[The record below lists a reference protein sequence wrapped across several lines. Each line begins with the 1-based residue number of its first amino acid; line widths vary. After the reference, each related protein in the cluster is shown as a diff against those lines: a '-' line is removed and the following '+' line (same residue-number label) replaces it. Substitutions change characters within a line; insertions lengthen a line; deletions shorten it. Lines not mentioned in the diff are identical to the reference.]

1 MSSPAKRMCAAT
13 LALPP
18 GHVFR
23 QLLSAGHTPGDLMNA
38 LPHLEHDPGS
48 SSLLAMERSSA
59 GARVLCWAGWGQFPW
74 HREHR
79 KAGSECIPRCIPI
92 QGVLGIPGEGSAG
105 QHRAVPDPLWVGAD
119 GQEGYPGLSA
129 APSASPRIRS
139 GKNSKEQ
146 CRTHMFTGL

>member
-1 MSSPAKRMCAAT
+1 MLGRMGT
-13 LALPP
+13 
-18 GHVFR
+18 
-23 QLLSAGHTPGDLMNA
+23 TPVA
-38 LPHLEHDPGS
+38 Q
-48 SSLLAMERSSA
+48 
-59 GARVLCWAGWGQFPW
+59 GAQ
-74 HREHR
+74 E
-79 KAGSECIPRCIPI
+79 AGSECIPRCIPI

-105 QHRAVPDPLWVGAD
+105 QHRAVPDPLLMGSD